1 VLQATRRIGYR
12 LTPARV
18 LFMGFASIILTG
30 AVLLWLPVSAAPG
43 KTTTLVDALFTATS
57 AVCVTGLIVLDTP
70 NHFSFFGHIVIMLL
84 IQAGGL
90 GYMTVASI
98 IILLLRRRVSLKDR
112 LVLQEALNVFT
123 LEGIVRFVKRVVIIT
138 VLVEGTAA
146 AILTIRWMRDF
157 PLPRAFFLGL
167 FHSVSAFNNAGFALF
182 SDNLAQYVGDPTIV
196 LVITSNI
203 IIGGIGYLV
212 INELGERWR
221 AGNRAIHLSL
231 HARLALTTTACL
243 IVGGTT
249 LLLLFEVENPRTLQ
263 PMDFLTRILAAYFQA
278 VTPRTAGFNTIDI
291 GGMIPMAQMILIS
304 LMFIGASPG
313 GTGGGIKTTT
323 FGVLMATVY
332 THIKGRADVLLFRRR
347 LSVDTITKAYNVATS
362 AFFLVLTVTFF
373 LLYLEGE
380 PLLTLIF
387 ETTSAFGT
395 VGLSMSKPG
404 MVTSI
409 SGLFSVTGKLLI
421 ILTMFAGRVGPITVG
436 AALMAIGASKA
447 PYRYPEGRV
456 LIG

>member
-12 LTPARV
+12 FTPARV

-43 KTTTLVDALFTATS
+43 KTTTFVDALFTATS

-98 IILLLRRRVSLKDR
+98 VIILLRRRVSLKDR

-123 LEGIVRFVKRVVIIT
+123 LEGIVRFVKRIVIIT
-138 VLVEGTAA
+138 VLVEGAA
-146 AILTIRWMRDF
+146 AAMLTARWMLDF
-157 PLPRAFFLGL
+157 PLRRAFFLGV
-167 FHSVSAFNNAGFALF
+167 FHSVSSFNNAGFALF
-182 SDNLAQYVGDPTIV
+182 SDSLVQYVADPTIV
-196 LVITSNI
+196 LVVTSNI

-212 INELGERWR
+212 ISELYERLR
-221 AGNRAIHLSL
+221 TGNRAIRVSL
-231 HARLALTTTACL
+231 HTRMALTVTAIL
-243 IVGGTT
+243 IIAGTT
-249 LLLLFEVENPRTLQ
+249 ILFLFEMENPKTLQ
-263 PMDFLTRILAAYFQA
+263 PMSFFTRVLAAYFQA
-278 VTPRTAGFNTIDI
+278 VTPRTAGFNTIGI
-291 GGMIPMAQMILIS
+291 GGMFEEAQLILIV

-323 FGVLMATVY
+323 FGVIAATIY
-332 THIKGRADVLLFRRR
+332 SHIRGRADVILFKRR
-347 LSVDTITKAYNVATS
+347 LSPDTITRAFNLGAT
-362 AFFLVLTVTFF
+362 AF
-373 LLYLEGE
+373 LLVMTMSLSLVYLENE
-380 PLLTLIF
+380 PLLHVTF
-387 ETTSAFGT
+387 EATSAFGT

-409 SGLFSVTGKLLI
+409 SGLFSDTGKLLI

-436 AALMAIGASKA
+436 AALVAIGASETR
-447 PYRYPEGRV
+447 YRYPEGRV